1 MEQLAKYFTPELY
14 EIELRINKDTEQV
27 QGRVKIQGVA
37 KSSTVKLHAKNL
49 KINQLT
55 INQRPVT
62 FTEDAESETISFASQ
77 ASDAE
82 ISIEARYSLQLS
94 HGMTGL
100 YLSTYEYEGKTERI
114 VSTQFESH
122 YARMMF
128 PCIDEPAA
136 KAKFSLKVID
146 TDSTDTILSNMPIKT
161 ERTLTYTSV
170 NSGLNP
176 KTDPNAMDLNTE
188 VTRKIVEFETTP
200 RMSTYLLALCLGH
213 FQSVTTKNQH
223 GITITTYAPLNQAK
237 ESLVEPNQIAGE
249 ALDFYDQAFGV
260 PYPLP
265 KLDQVAVPDF
275 DAGAMENWGLVT
287 YRESCLLMDET
298 ATLSD
303 KIQIATVIT
312 HELSHQWFGNLVT
325 MAWWD
330 DLWLNESFANMME
343 YYCLDA
349 IRPEWKVWQEFFVS
363 DCYYALTRDTS
374 PDIQAVKQTV
384 NHPSEIETL
393 FDPAIVYAKGSHL
406 MFMLMRLMGEQN
418 FLKGLRDYFE
428 KHQYKNTT
436 GDDLWAALQTYAEF
450 NVSDFMNQW
459 ITRPG
464 FPIIEGE
471 KQERFYLDGRSNQ
484 ESWPLVQVSDDMT
497 GHYIIGLT
505 SEELQAKLA
514 HFSELNQEQQLRLLI
529 DQSLLLRTPRG
540 DLPASLDLLMHFRN
554 ENSFA
559 IWSIIMSILGELKI
573 YCPIDTPAEANL
585 KQYVKALIAD
595 QLSRL
600 GVTEKPE
607 DTDDDKKLR
616 ELILSL
622 AVYTD
627 DEETKSRLTEQYNI
641 YINKD
646 PLDFA
651 AVSPELLLPY
661 LDAEFKINKEARF
674 SEYLRIYTE
683 TASPTIKTLLLDII
697 TNAKQETHL
706 ETLLNLLSD
715 SQTIRPQDHRGFVR
729 DLLANQRTR
738 EKTFTWLYAN
748 WDYLVKLVDGKSLD
762 TYLKLMARF
771 VRTEEA
777 RADFEKFSS
786 RFEKDPALSRI
797 IKIGLYEIENQLNLI
812 TKNQQILHQKL
823 EKYLENH

>member
-55 INQRPVT
+55 INQSPTT
-62 FTEDAESETISFASQ
+62 FTEDAETETISFASP
-77 ASDAE
+77 AKDAE
-82 ISIEARYSLQLS
+82 IIIEVRYSLQLS

-100 YLSTYEYEGKTERI
+100 YLSTYEHEGKTERI

-128 PCIDEPAA
+128 PCVDEPAA

-170 NSGLNP
+170 NSELNP

-223 GITITTYAPLNQAK
+223 GVTITTYAPLNQAK
-237 ESLVEPNQIAGE
+237 ESLIEPNQIAGE

-287 YRESCLLMDET
+287 YRESCLLIDET
-298 ATLSD
+298 ATLTD

-325 MAWWD
+325 MAWWN

-349 IRPEWKVWQEFFVS
+349 IRPEWQVWQEYFVS
-363 DCYYALTRDTS
+363 DCYYALTRDVS
-374 PDIQAVKQTV
+374 PDIQAVKQAV

-418 FLKGLRDYFE
+418 FLNGLRDYFE
-428 KHQYKNTT
+428 KHQYQNTT
-436 GDDLWAALQTYAEF
+436 GDDLWAALQSYAKF

-514 HFSELNQEQQLRLLI
+514 RFSELSQEQQLRLLI

-540 DLPASLDLLMHFRN
+540 DLPASLDLLIHFRG
-554 ENSFA
+554 ETSFS

-585 KQYVKALIAD
+585 KQYIKTLISE

-616 ELILSL
+616 ELILGL

-641 YINKD
+641 YIKKD

-661 LDAEFKINKEARF
+661 LDAEFKTTQEARF
-674 SEYLRIYTE
+674 TEYLHIYTE
-683 TASPTIKTLLLDII
+683 TASPTIKTLLLDVI
-697 TNAKQETHL
+697 TNAKQEAHL
-706 ETLLNLLSD
+706 ETLLKLLSD

-738 EKTFTWLYAN
+738 EKTFAWLYEN

-777 RADFEKFSS
+777 KKDFEKFAT

-812 TKNQQILHQKL
+812 AKNQQILHQKL
-823 EKYLENH
+823 EKYSKNR

>member
-27 QGRVKIQGVA
+27 QGRVKIQGTA

-55 INQRPVT
+55 INQRPVN
-62 FTEDAESETISFASQ
+62 FTEDTETETISFTSK

-82 ISIEARYSLQLS
+82 IIIEARYSLQLS

-128 PCIDEPAA
+128 PCVDEPAA
-136 KAKFSLKVID
+136 KAKFSLRVID

-176 KTDPNAMDLNTE
+176 KTDPNAMNLNTE

-223 GITITTYAPLNQAK
+223 GVTITTYAPLNQAK
-237 ESLVEPNQIAGE
+237 ESLIEPNQIAGE

-260 PYPLP
+260 PYLLP

-287 YRESCLLMDET
+287 YRESCLLIDET
-298 ATLSD
+298 ATLTD

-349 IRPEWKVWQEFFVS
+349 IRPEWKVWQEYFVS

-374 PDIQAVKQTV
+374 PDIQAVKQAV

-406 MFMLMRLMGEQN
+406 MFMLMRLMGKQN

-428 KHQYKNTT
+428 KHQYQNTT
-436 GDDLWAALQTYAEF
+436 GDDLWVALQPYAKF

-554 ENSFA
+554 ETSFA

-573 YCPIDTPAEANL
+573 YCPIDTPSEANL
-585 KQYVKALIAD
+585 KQYIKALISE

-641 YINKD
+641 YINKN

-651 AVSPELLLPY
+651 TVSPELLLPY
-661 LDAEFKINKEARF
+661 LDAEFKTNQETRF
-674 SEYLRIYTE
+674 TEYLRIYTE
-683 TASPTIKTLLLDII
+683 TASPTIKTLLLDVI
-697 TNAKQETHL
+697 TNAKQEAHL
-706 ETLLNLLSD
+706 ETLLKLLSD

-777 RADFEKFSS
+777 RADFEKFAA

-823 EKYLENH
+823 EKYSKNH

>member
-14 EIELRINKDTEQV
+14 EIELRINKDSEQV
-27 QGRVKIQGVA
+27 QGRVKIQGTA

-62 FTEDAESETISFASQ
+62 FIEDAEAETISFTSLVV
-77 ASDAE
+77 DAE
-82 ISIEARYSLQLS
+82 IIIEARYSLQLS

-146 TDSTDTILSNMPIKT
+146 TDSTDTILSNMPVKT

-170 NSGLNP
+170 NSDLNP
-176 KTDPNAMDLNTE
+176 KTDPNAMNLSTE

-223 GITITTYAPLNQAK
+223 GVTITTYAPLNQAK
-237 ESLVEPNQIAGE
+237 ESLTEPNQIAGE

-287 YRESCLLMDET
+287 YRESCLLIDKT
-298 ATLSD
+298 ATLTD
-303 KIQIATVIT
+303 RIQIATVIT

-349 IRPEWKVWQEFFVS
+349 IRPEWQVWQEYFVS

-374 PDIQAVKQTV
+374 PDIQAVKQAV
-384 NHPSEIETL
+384 NHPAEIETL

-406 MFMLMRLMGEQN
+406 MFMLMHLMGEQN

-428 KHQYKNTT
+428 KHQYQNTT
-436 GDDLWAALQTYAEF
+436 GDDLWAALQPYAEF

-471 KQERFYLDGRSNQ
+471 NQERFYLDGRKNQ
-484 ESWPLVQVSDDMT
+484 ESWPLVRVSDDMT

-514 HFSELNQEQQLRLLI
+514 HFSELSQEQQLRLLI

-540 DLPASLDLLMHFRN
+540 DLPASLDLLMHFRK
-554 ENSFA
+554 ETSFS

-573 YCPIDTPAEANL
+573 YCPIDTPSEANL
-585 KQYVKALIAD
+585 KQYIKALISE

-641 YINKD
+641 YINKN

-651 AVSPELLLPY
+651 SVSPELLLPY
-661 LDAEFKINKEARF
+661 LDAEFKTNQEARF

-697 TNAKQETHL
+697 TNAKQEAHL
-706 ETLLNLLSD
+706 ETLLKLLSD

>member
-1 MEQLAKYFTPELY
+1 MEQLAKHFTPELY

-49 KINQLT
+49 KIHQLT
-55 INQRPVT
+55 VNQRPTT
-62 FTEDAESETISFASQ
+62 FTEDAETETISFTSQ
-77 ASDAE
+77 VSDAE
-82 ISIEARYSLQLS
+82 ISIEVRYSLQLS

-100 YLSTYEYEGKTERI
+100 YLSTYEHEGKTERI

-128 PCIDEPAA
+128 PCVDEPVA

-170 NSGLNP
+170 NSELNP
-176 KTDPNAMDLNTE
+176 KTNPNAMNLNTE

-223 GITITTYAPLNQAK
+223 GVMITTYAPLNQAK
-237 ESLVEPNQIAGE
+237 ESLLEPNRIAGE

-374 PDIQAVKQTV
+374 PDIQAVKQAV

-428 KHQYKNTT
+428 KHQYQNTT
-436 GDDLWAALQTYAEF
+436 GDDLWVALQPYAKF

-514 HFSELNQEQQLRLLI
+514 HFSELSQEQQLRLLI

-554 ENSFA
+554 ETSFA

-573 YCPIDTPAEANL
+573 YCPAETPAETNL
-585 KQYVKALIAD
+585 KSYIRELISA
-595 QLSRL
+595 QIARL
-600 GVTEKPE
+600 GVSEKAE

-616 ELILSL
+616 ESILSL
-622 AVYTD
+622 AVYAD
-627 DEETKSRLTEQYNI
+627 DQPTILHLTEQYNI
-641 YINKD
+641 YITDALN
-646 PLDFA
+646 FA
-651 AVSPELLLPY
+651 VISPELLLPY
-661 LDAEFKINKEARF
+661 LEAEFKNTKEARF
-674 SEYLRIYTE
+674 KEYLNLYIKTS
-683 TASPTIKTLLLDII
+683 SPTIKSLLLDII
-697 TNAKQETHL
+697 TDAKREEHL
-706 ETLLNLLSD
+706 QTLLDMLSD
-715 SQTIRPQDHRGFVR
+715 TKIIRLQDHSGFVR
-729 DLLANQRTR
+729 DLLANHSTR
-738 EKTFTWLYAN
+738 KATFDWLYQN
-748 WDYLVKLVDGKSLD
+748 WDYLKNAVDGKSLD
-762 TYLKLMARF
+762 VYPKIMARF
-771 VRTEEA
+771 IRNQS
-777 RADFEKFSS
+777 DFALFQEFAK
-786 RFEKDPALSRI
+786 RFENDPALFRI
-797 IKIGLYEIENQLNLI
+797 IKIGIYEIENRLALLA
-812 TKNQQILHQKL
+812 KNTGKLHQKL

>member
-49 KINQLT
+49 KIHQLT
-55 INQRPVT
+55 VNQSPTT
-62 FTEDAESETISFASQ
+62 FTEDAETETISFASP
-77 ASDAE
+77 AKDAE
-82 ISIEARYSLQLS
+82 IIIEVRYSLQLS
-94 HGMTGL
+94 HGMTGP
-100 YLSTYEYEGKTERI
+100 YLSTYEHEGKTERI

-128 PCIDEPAA
+128 PCVDEPAA

-170 NSGLNP
+170 NSELNP

-223 GITITTYAPLNQAK
+223 GVTITTYAPLNQTK

-287 YRESCLLMDET
+287 YRESCLLIDKT
-298 ATLSD
+298 ATLTD

-349 IRPEWKVWQEFFVS
+349 IRPEWQVWQEYFVS
-363 DCYYALTRDTS
+363 DCYYALTRDVS
-374 PDIQAVKQTV
+374 PDIQAVKQPV

-428 KHQYKNTT
+428 KHQYQNTV
-436 GDDLWAALQTYAEF
+436 GDDLWAALQPYAEF

-471 KQERFYLDGRSNQ
+471 KQERFYLDCRSNQ

-505 SEELQAKLA
+505 SEELQAKLV

-554 ENSFA
+554 ETSFSL
-559 IWSIIMSILGELKI
+559 WSIIMSILGELKI

-585 KQYVKALIAD
+585 KQYIKALISE

-641 YINKD
+641 YINKN

-661 LDAEFKINKEARF
+661 LDAEFKTNKEARF

-683 TASPTIKTLLLDII
+683 TASPTIKTLLLDVI
-697 TNAKQETHL
+697 TNAKQEAHL
-706 ETLLNLLSD
+706 ETLLKLLSD
-715 SQTIRPQDHRGFVR
+715 SQTIHPQDHRGFVR
-729 DLLANQRTR
+729 DLLVNQSTR

-777 RADFEKFSS
+777 RVDFEKFAI

>member
-27 QGRVKIQGVA
+27 QGRVKIQGTA
-37 KSSTVKLHAKNL
+37 KSSTVKFHAKNL

-55 INQRPVT
+55 VNQRPVT
-62 FTEDAESETISFASQ
+62 FTEDTAAETISFTSKV
-77 ASDAE
+77 SDDE
-82 ISIEARYSLQLS
+82 IIIEARYSLQLS

-128 PCIDEPAA
+128 PCVDEPAA

-146 TDSTDTILSNMPIKT
+146 TDPTDTILSNMPIKT

-170 NSGLNP
+170 NSELNP
-176 KTDPNAMDLNTE
+176 KTDPNAMNLNTE

-223 GITITTYAPLNQAK
+223 GVTITTYAPLNQAK
-237 ESLVEPNQIAGE
+237 ESLIEPNQIAGK

-287 YRESCLLMDET
+287 YRESCLLIDET
-298 ATLSD
+298 ATLTD

-349 IRPEWKVWQEFFVS
+349 IRPEWQVWQEFFVS

-374 PDIQAVKQTV
+374 PDIQAVKQAV

-428 KHQYKNTT
+428 KHQYQNTT
-436 GDDLWAALQTYAEF
+436 GDDLWAALQAYAKF

-471 KQERFYLDGRSNQ
+471 KQKRFYLDGRSNQ

-514 HFSELNQEQQLRLLI
+514 HFSELSQEQQLRLLI

-540 DLPASLDLLMHFRN
+540 DLPASLDLLMHFRK
-554 ENSFA
+554 ETSFA

-585 KQYVKALIAD
+585 KQCIKALISD
-595 QLSRL
+595 QLARL

-622 AVYTD
+622 AVYAD

-661 LDAEFKINKEARF
+661 LDAEFKTNKEARF
-674 SEYLRIYTE
+674 AEYLRVYTE
-683 TASPTIKTLLLDII
+683 AASPTIKILLLDVI
-697 TNAKQETHL
+697 TNAKQEAHL
-706 ETLLNLLSD
+706 ETLLKLLSD

-738 EKTFTWLYAN
+738 EKTFVWLYAN
-748 WDYLVKLVDGKSLD
+748 WDYLVRLVDGKSLD

-771 VRTEEA
+771 VRTEKA
-777 RADFEKFSS
+777 RAGFEKFAN
-786 RFEKDPALSRI
+786 RFENDPALARI
-797 IKIGLYEIENQLNLI
+797 IKIGIYEIENRLALLAENTEKLY
-812 TKNQQILHQKL
+812 QKL
-823 EKYLENH
+823 EKYSKNH

>member
-27 QGRVKIQGVA
+27 QGRVKIQGTA

-55 INQRPVT
+55 VNQRPTT
-62 FTEDAESETISFASQ
+62 FTEDTEAETISFTSKV
-77 ASDAE
+77 SDAE

-128 PCIDEPAA
+128 PCVDEPAA

-146 TDSTDTILSNMPIKT
+146 TDPTDIILSNMPIKT

-170 NSGLNP
+170 NSDLNP
-176 KTDPNAMDLNTE
+176 ETDPDAMNLNTE

-223 GITITTYAPLNQAK
+223 GVTITTYAPLNQAK
-237 ESLVEPNQIAGE
+237 ESLTEPNQIAGE

-349 IRPEWKVWQEFFVS
+349 IRPEWQVWQEYFVS

-374 PDIQAVKQTV
+374 PDIQAVKQAV

-428 KHQYKNTT
+428 KHQYQNTT
-436 GDDLWAALQTYAEF
+436 GDNLWAALQTYAEF

-514 HFSELNQEQQLRLLI
+514 RFTELSQEQQLRLLI

-540 DLPASLDLLMHFRN
+540 DLLASLDLLMYFRM
-554 ENSFA
+554 ETSFS

-573 YCPIDTPAEANL
+573 YCPIDTPSEANL
-585 KQYVKALIAD
+585 KQYIKALISE

-641 YINKD
+641 YINKN

-651 AVSPELLLPY
+651 TVSPELLLPY
-661 LDAEFKINKEARF
+661 LDAEFKTNQETRF
-674 SEYLRIYTE
+674 TEYLRIYTE
-683 TASPTIKTLLLDII
+683 TASPTIKTLLLDVI
-697 TNAKQETHL
+697 TNAKQEAHL
-706 ETLLNLLSD
+706 ETLLKLLSD

-777 RADFEKFSS
+777 RVDFEKFAI

-797 IKIGLYEIENQLNLI
+797 IKIGLYEIENHLNLI

-823 EKYLENH
+823 EKYSKNH

>member
-55 INQRPVT
+55 INQRPTT
-62 FTEDAESETISFASQ
+62 FTEDAETETISFTSQ
-77 ASDAE
+77 VSDAE
-82 ISIEARYSLQLS
+82 IIIEVRYSLQLS

-100 YLSTYEYEGKTERI
+100 YLSTYEHEGKTERI

-128 PCIDEPAA
+128 PCVDEPAA

-170 NSGLNP
+170 NSELNP
-176 KTDPNAMDLNTE
+176 KTDPNAMNLNTE

-223 GITITTYAPLNQAK
+223 GVTITTYAPLNQAK

-287 YRESCLLMDET
+287 YRESCLLIDET
-298 ATLSD
+298 ATLTD

-374 PDIQAVKQTV
+374 PDIQAVKQAV

-428 KHQYKNTT
+428 KHQYQNTT
-436 GDDLWAALQTYAEF
+436 GDNLWAALQPYAEF

-464 FPIIEGE
+464 FPIIEGG

-505 SEELQAKLA
+505 SEELQVKLVR
-514 HFSELNQEQQLRLLI
+514 FSELSQEQQLRLLI

-540 DLPASLDLLMHFRN
+540 DLPASLDLLMHFR
-554 ENSFA
+554 EETSFS

-573 YCPIDTPAEANL
+573 YCSIDTPAEANL
-585 KQYVKALIAD
+585 KQYIKALISE

-600 GVTEKPE
+600 GVTEQPE

-622 AVYTD
+622 AVYSD
-627 DEETKSRLTEQYNI
+627 DEATKSRLTEQYNI
-641 YINKD
+641 YINKA

-661 LDAEFKINKEARF
+661 LDAEFKTSQEARF
-674 SEYLRIYTE
+674 AEYLRVYTE
-683 TASPTIKTLLLDII
+683 AASPTIKILLLDVI
-697 TNAKQETHL
+697 TNAKQEAHL
-706 ETLLNLLSD
+706 ETLLKLLSD

-738 EKTFTWLYAN
+738 EKTFVWLYAN
-748 WDYLVKLVDGKSLD
+748 WDYLVRLVDGKSLD

-771 VRTEEA
+771 VRTEKA
-777 RADFEKFSS
+777 RAGFEKFAN
-786 RFEKDPALSRI
+786 RFENDPALARI
-797 IKIGLYEIENQLNLI
+797 IKIGIYEIENRLALLAENTEKLY
-812 TKNQQILHQKL
+812 QKL
-823 EKYLENH
+823 EKYSKNH

>member
-27 QGRVKIQGVA
+27 QGRVKIQGTA
-37 KSSTVKLHAKNL
+37 KSSTIKLHAKNL

-55 INQRPVT
+55 VNQHPTT
-62 FTEDAESETISFASQ
+62 FTEDAEAETISFVSPVVG
-77 ASDAE
+77 AE
-82 ISIEARYSLQLS
+82 IIIEARYSLQLS

-128 PCIDEPAA
+128 PCVDEPAA

-146 TDSTDTILSNMPIKT
+146 TDPTDTILSNMPIKT

-170 NSGLNP
+170 NSELNP
-176 KTDPNAMDLNTE
+176 KTDPNAMNLSTE
-188 VTRKIVEFETTP
+188 VTRKIVKFETTP

-223 GITITTYAPLNQAK
+223 GVTITTYTPLNQAK
-237 ESLVEPNQIAGE
+237 ESLIEPNQIAGE

-287 YRESCLLMDET
+287 YRESCLLIDET
-298 ATLSD
+298 ATLTD

-349 IRPEWKVWQEFFVS
+349 IRPEWQVWQEYFVS
-363 DCYYALTRDTS
+363 DCYYALTRDVS
-374 PDIQAVKQTV
+374 PDIQAVKQPV
-384 NHPSEIETL
+384 SHPSEIETL

-428 KHQYKNTT
+428 KHQYQNTT
-436 GDDLWAALQTYAEF
+436 GDDLWAALQPYAEF

-471 KQERFYLDGRSNQ
+471 KQERFYLDGRKNQ

-514 HFSELNQEQQLRLLI
+514 RFSELSQEQQLRLLI

-540 DLPASLDLLMHFRN
+540 DLPASLDLLMHFRK
-554 ENSFA
+554 ETSFS

-573 YCPIDTPAEANL
+573 YCPAESPAEANL
-585 KQYVKALIAD
+585 KQYIKTLISDRLA
-595 QLSRL
+595 RL
-600 GVTEKPE
+600 GVTERPE

-661 LDAEFKINKEARF
+661 LDAEFKTTQEARF
-674 SEYLRIYTE
+674 AEYLRIYTE

-697 TNAKQETHL
+697 TNAKQEAHL

-738 EKTFTWLYAN
+738 EKTFVWLYAN

-777 RADFEKFSS
+777 RADFEKFAT

-823 EKYLENH
+823 EKYSKNH